1 MTVALINVFID
12 NSIHVCNALWS
23 HPPLTY
29 LLLIPSR
36 LSPHQVP
43 TSHSSLFMSFLLCD
57 SRGLPRASCV
67 DIPYPAIH
75 WSLSNSPMSTPGH
88 NDFLSPFR
96 SSQGCPYGAH
106 RSLFTELTITIGL
119 TGIFSCEVPGGGS
132 FHSGNLITSL

>member
-43 TSHSSLFMSFLLCD
+43 TSHSSLFMFFLLCD
-57 SRGLPRASCV
+57 SPRGLPRASCV

-88 NDFLSPFR
+88 NDFLSSAAARAAHMEPTDLYSQNLPSQSASLEYSPVKCLVGDR
-96 SSQGCPYGAH
+96 SI
-106 RSLFTELTITIGL
+106 LET
-119 TGIFSCEVPGGGS
+119 
-132 FHSGNLITSL
+132 